1 QLKDVNAMSG
11 IGLTTP
17 LTLIALGFM
26 LLVGIGTTASISI
39 RLGEKRHDEA
49 EQLLANGFT
58 LALAAG
64 FLLTLAGQLF
74 LRPVLRLAG
83 ASPAT
88 LPYAVDYMQI
98 ILWGAVP
105 NTIGFAM
112 NHTIRGAGNPRR
124 SASTQILGA
133 GLNIVLDPILIFGL
147 DMGVRGAA
155 LATVISQIVSAA
167 WVLSYFTGSGSNLKL
182 RPRLMRLKARAVGQI
197 LSIGLSPFAMQVA
210 ASLVS
215 VFANRALRA
224 NGGDVAIGAMTV
236 INSVTILFFMP
247 ILGINQGLQPI
258 LGYNYGAGS
267 FNRVREAWRFGVL
280 LASAIVAVGF
290 AVVQLFPQAIIR
302 IFIDDAGLV
311 AVGTR
316 GLRIFLAMLPLLG
329 FQVISTV
336 YFQSV
341 GKPRVAIV
349 ASLLRQVII
358 LLPLYLFLP
367 GWLGLTGVWLA
378 SPIADF
384 SSFAIT
390 AFLILREMRQL
401 KKLSAGLPATAG
413 HPPAAHSAGGPASGR

>member
-1 QLKDVNAMSG
+1 
-11 IGLTTP
+11 
-17 LTLIALGFM
+17 
-26 LLVGIGTTASISI
+26 
-39 RLGEKRHDEA
+39 
-49 EQLLANGFT
+49 
-58 LALAAG
+58 
-64 FLLTLAGQLF
+64 
-74 LRPVLRLAG
+74 
-83 ASPAT
+83 
-88 LPYAVDYMQI
+88 MQI

-280 LASAIVAVGF
+280 LASAIVAGGF

-302 IFIDDAGLV
+302 IFIDAAGLV

-316 GLRIFLAMLPLLG
+316 GLRIFLAKLPLLG